1 MKAKVEG
8 ECIGVGES
16 EFEGKKYPFFEIL
29 QRSDGFGV
37 SQVVKVS
44 GNGFKVGD
52 KASFDAS
59 ISITD
64 KGKLRVKKI
73 EPAPNAAFKKAL

>member
-1 MKAKVEG
+1 MKAKLEG

-16 EFEGKKYPFFEIL
+16 EFEGKKYPYFEIL
-29 QRSDGFGV
+29 QRGEGFGA

-52 KASFDAS
+52 KVSFDAFV
-59 ISITD
+59 SITD
-64 KGKLRVKKI
+64 KGKLRVKRI
-73 EPAPNAAFKKAL
+73 EPMSALVAKKAF

>member
-1 MKAKVEG
+1 MKAKLEG

-16 EFEGKKYPFFEIL
+16 EFEGKKYPYFEIL
-29 QRSDGFGV
+29 QRGEGVGV

-52 KASFDAS
+52 KVSFDAIVS
-59 ISITD
+59 LTD
-64 KGKLRVKKI
+64 KGRLRVKRI
-73 EPAPNAAFKKAL
+73 EPISATAVKKPF